1 MAGAIIAG
9 PLQVEGNLNVW
20 TSSVITSSGIV
31 SATEFRDYTFS
42 GSKILVSDASK
53 SVAESSVASSQVT
66 YLTNVSADIQTQI
79 SNIYSAVT
87 VNVISVA
94 TNTQLNSTGRH
105 LSATIPSNTISETI
119 PTQVKIIGN
128 LGVNYVGGTATIE
141 IYLGSENVFTHT
153 LSATGQNEDELFEI
167 DFGIRYAG
175 SSTMEVV
182 GLCKI
187 DNIVT
192 TTQTPKVRRVSH
204 FFIGVPSTA
213 YVFDVKSTVSG
224 TAGASV
230 TLVKVTRG

>member
-1 MAGAIIAG
+1 MLAHFLPCCFFFQA
-9 PLQVEGNLNVW
+9 ED
-20 TSSVITSSGIV
+20 GI
-31 SATEFRDYTFS
+31 RDFC
-42 GSKILVSDASK
+42 
-53 SVAESSVASSQVT
+53 
-66 YLTNVSADIQTQI
+66 
-79 SNIYSAVT
+79 
-87 VNVISVA
+87 
-94 TNTQLNSTGRH
+94 
-105 LSATIPSNTISETI
+105 LSR
-119 PTQVKIIGN
+119 G
-128 LGVNYVGGTATIE
+128 LGDCIRDR
-141 IYLGSENVFTHT
+141 
-153 LSATGQNEDELFEI
+153 SATGQNEDELFEI